1 MLGKIFFIRKM
12 CGCVVVCVWGGKQ
25 KKRTIPQ
32 KRIAPFDINKLIS
45 NIEN

>member
-1 MLGKIFFIRKM
+1 MWV
-12 CGCVVVCVWGGKQ
+12 CGGVCGGGKA